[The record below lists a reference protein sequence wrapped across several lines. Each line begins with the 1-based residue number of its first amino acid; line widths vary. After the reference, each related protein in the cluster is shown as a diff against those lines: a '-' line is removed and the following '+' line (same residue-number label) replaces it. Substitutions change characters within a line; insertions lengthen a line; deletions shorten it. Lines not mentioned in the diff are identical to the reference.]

1 MTFVL
6 NTPSEFSSL
15 SGTNDSHHPKDVNRI
30 PKIIRIC
37 SKNITNNRKVHIK
50 DLIWCFLSFQFDS
63 PIGSAQ
69 ADINWYSCVELSVH
83 WSIGQANAPLNCI
96 ISAATSRE
104 KIAIFL
110 KTGRVNELSFGLF
123 PKFNARKRAGPNP
136 TQFVRT
142 IACAFKIISKRFVG
156 Q

>member
-1 MTFVL
+1 MI
-6 NTPSEFSSL
+6 FS
-15 SGTNDSHHPKDVNRI
+15 
-30 PKIIRIC
+30 II
-37 SKNITNNRKVHIK
+37 SF
-50 DLIWCFLSFQFDS
+50 DL

-110 KTGRVNELSFGLF
+110 KTGRVNELSLGLF
-123 PKFNARKRAGPNP
+123 PKFNARKRAGPKP

-142 IACAFKIISKRFVG
+142 IACAFKIISTRFVG